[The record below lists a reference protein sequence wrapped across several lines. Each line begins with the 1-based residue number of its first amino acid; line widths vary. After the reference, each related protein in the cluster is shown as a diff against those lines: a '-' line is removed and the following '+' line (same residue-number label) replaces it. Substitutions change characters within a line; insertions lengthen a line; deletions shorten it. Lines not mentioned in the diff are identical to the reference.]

1 MTSVVVAPARQP
13 DVALPPVCVKT
24 GVPTTNIVA
33 IHGTA
38 ARVGSGAM
46 IVFGFVPWLAAA
58 FLTSERFDLR
68 VPVDP
73 AALTRYRQWRQASL
87 AVVGIG
93 LVVGSLSAAANW
105 GNPLILLGLAV
116 LGMVAHLVNEWVNWF
131 GVYLTRDGALVLT
144 RVHPAFLEASRA
156 DYPV

>member
-1 MTSVVVAPARQP
+1 MASVVVPARQA

-24 GVPTTNIVA
+24 GVPTTNFVA

-38 ARVGSGAM
+38 GRVGSGAM

-87 AVVGIG
+87 AVVAIG
-93 LVVGSLSAAANW
+93 LVVGFFAAALNW
-105 GNPLILLGLAV
+105 GDPLILLGLAIM
-116 LGMVAHLVNEWVNWF
+116 GMVGHLVNEWVNWF
-131 GVYLTRDGALVLT
+131 GVCLTRDGALMLT
-144 RVHPAFLEASRA
+144 RIHESFA
-156 DYPV
+156 DALTAAHRI